1 MIEVRDVNRYLAED
15 ARQLVWDQSGVKPKD
30 AIHLATAIKHH
41 IATFDTFDEDLIQL
55 DGKLGNPPMG
65 IGTPNVSVS
74 RARGDVCRIGFKT
87 KAFVR
92 R

>member
-65 IGTPNVSVS
+65 IGTPNVLYQEQEEMFLELVS
-74 RARGDVCRIGFKT
+74 KL
-87 KAFVR
+87 KPS
-92 R
+92 